1 MEQMPKE
8 PENLPNDGADSDRK
22 PLFNRK
28 DIFTIPNAMSI
39 TGGILTWHG
48 AGSIENTA
56 GLSEVIIGRIIDV
69 LDGAVARATG
79 QTSDLG
85 AGVDAGIDKVVTAK
99 LLCDLTR
106 KDAAPKPVI
115 GTIAL
120 LNTINAAATGIAN
133 IRNREK
139 GASDRPSKSG
149 KLAMAGETITL
160 FAYAGAYT
168 AEHNGHPGLAEM
180 LRKFGCATLI
190 VSLPFAT
197 HAAHEY
203 LKRAAA
209 NNDNDD
215 NSLNY

>member
-1 MEQMPKE
+1 MPKE
-8 PENLPNDGADSDRK
+8 PENLPNDGVDSDKK
-22 PLFNRK
+22 PLFNSK

-56 GLSEVIIGRIIDV
+56 GLSEVIN
-69 LDGAVARATG
+69 GAVARATG
-79 QTSDLG
+79 QTSNLG
-85 AGVDAGIDKVVTAK
+85 AGVDAGIDKAATAK

-106 KDAAPKPVI
+106 KNAAPKPVI

-133 IRNREK
+133 IRNRKK

-149 KLAMAGETITL
+149 KLAMASETVTL

-168 AEHNGHPGLAEM
+168 AEHNGRPGLAKI
-180 LRKFGCATLI
+180 LRKLGRATFI
-190 VSLPFAT
+190 ASLPFAT
-197 HAAHEY
+197 CAAHEY
-203 LKRAAA
+203 LKRATA
-209 NNDNDD
+209 NNDDD
-215 NSLNY
+215 NNSLNY

>member
-1 MEQMPKE
+1 MEQVPKK
-8 PENLPNDGADSDRK
+8 PEDLPSDGADSDKK
-22 PLFNRK
+22 PLFNSK
-28 DIFTIPNAMSI
+28 DAFTIPNAMSI

-48 AGSIENTA
+48 AGSIESTA

-79 QTSDLG
+79 QTSNLG
-85 AGVDAGIDKVVTAK
+85 AGIDAGIDKVVTVK
-99 LLCDLTR
+99 LLYDLKK
-106 KDAAPKPVI
+106 KDAAPEPVI

-120 LNTINAAATGIAN
+120 LNTVNAAATGITN
-133 IRNREK
+133 MRNGGK
-139 GASDRPSKSG
+139 GFSDRPSKSG
-149 KLAMAGETITL
+149 KLAMAGETVTL

-180 LRKFGCATLI
+180 LRKFGRAALI

-197 HAAHEY
+197 RAAHEY

>member
-1 MEQMPKE
+1 M
-8 PENLPNDGADSDRK
+8 
-22 PLFNRK
+22 
-28 DIFTIPNAMSI
+28 
-39 TGGILTWHG
+39 
-48 AGSIENTA
+48 
-56 GLSEVIIGRIIDV
+56 GRIIDV

-79 QTSDLG
+79 QTSNLG

-149 KLAMAGETITL
+149 KLAMAGETVTL

-215 NSLNY
+215 NSLNC

>member
-1 MEQMPKE
+1 MEQIPKE
-8 PENLPNDGADSDRK
+8 PENLPNDGADSDEK
-22 PLFNRK
+22 PLFNSK
-28 DIFTIPNAMSI
+28 DTFTIPNAMSI

-48 AGSIENTA
+48 AGSIESTA

-79 QTSDLG
+79 QTSNLG
-85 AGVDAGIDKVVTAK
+85 AGVDAITDKLVTGK
-99 LLCDLTR
+99 LLYEMR
-106 KDAAPKPVI
+106 QNGAAPKSVI
-115 GTIAL
+115 DTIAL
-120 LNTINAAATGIAN
+120 LNTVNAAATGIAN
-133 IRNREK
+133 IRNRGK

-149 KLAMAGETITL
+149 KLAMTGETVTL

-180 LRKFGCATLI
+180 LRKFGRATLI

-197 HAAHEY
+197 RAAHEY

-215 NSLNY
+215 NLLNY

>member
-1 MEQMPKE
+1 MEQVPKE
-8 PENLPNDGADSDRK
+8 PENLPNDGADSDEK

-28 DIFTIPNAMSI
+28 DIVTIPNAMSI
-39 TGGILTWHG
+39 AGGILTWHG
-48 AGSIENTA
+48 AGNIESAT
-56 GLSEVIIGRIIDV
+56 GLSEVIIGRTIDV

-85 AGVDAGIDKVVTAK
+85 AAVDAGIDKAATAK

-106 KDAAPKPVI
+106 KDAAPKLVI

-120 LNTINAAATGIAN
+120 LNTINAAATGITN
-133 IRNREK
+133 MRNGGK
-139 GASDRPSKSG
+139 GFSDRPSKSG
-149 KLAMAGETITL
+149 KLAMAGETVAL

-168 AEHNGHPGLAEM
+168 AEHNRHPGLAKI
-180 LRKFGCATLI
+180 LRKLGSATFI
-190 VSLPFAT
+190 ASLPFAT
-197 HAAHEY
+197 CAAHEY